1 MADKAW
7 KVAIES
13 QDGQRALAGSPIGT
27 PAVWQLPGSPS
38 LKINLPTPEA
48 ESLVFCIMLL
58 YQIYDIECDLKY
70 T

>member
-27 PAVWQLPGSPS
+27 PAV
-38 LKINLPTPEA
+38 
-48 ESLVFCIMLL
+48 
-58 YQIYDIECDLKY
+58 
-70 T
+70 